1 MEIAELWGK
10 GWSLHPEQDP
20 RTMTYIGTIT
30 RGDGVKVSTMK
41 GSENNDGFHMENG
54 KIAKNSNHSGGILGG
69 ISDGGEIFLRAHI
82 KPTPSIAQP
91 QQTVTATGENISIE
105 IKGRHDPVI
114 VPRAV
119 VVVESMAA
127 ITLVDAMFS
136 NMSARM
142 DYVKDFYL

>member
-1 MEIAELWGK
+1 
-10 GWSLHPEQDP
+10 
-20 RTMTYIGTIT
+20 
-30 RGDGVKVSTMK
+30 MK

-54 KIAKNSNHSGGILGG
+54 RIVKTTNHSGGILGG
-69 ISDGGEIFLRAHI
+69 ISDGGEILLRAHI

-91 QQTVTATGENISIE
+91 QQTVTTTGENTSIE

-127 ITLVDAMFS
+127 ITIMDGLLA
-136 NMSARM
+136 NMTSRM
-142 DYVKDFYL
+142 DRILKFYETL